1 LDQSNIMEPFQRLK
15 NTTEEGNLWIYIL
28 VLGCDREVV
37 KEKLGALIFQRFG
50 FLPSG
55 FTLATVLYRLALG
68 GYISEERFQS
78 QAAYKT
84 SVKGLEELKKAKAY
98 ISKFSEKMAK
108 EMGL

>member
-1 LDQSNIMEPFQRLK
+1 MEPFQRLK

-28 VLGCDREVV
+28 ILGRDREVV
-37 KEKLGALIFQRFG
+37 KEKLGALIFQHFG

-84 SVKGLEELKKAKAY
+84 SAKGLEELKKVNAY
-98 ISKFSEKMAK
+98 ISEFSEKIAK
-108 EMGL
+108 ELGL